1 MVEELTGVEPGPVD
15 AGLGLAAERRAILA
29 EAAHEAVQTFGRR
42 HILSMPVLRIGH
54 SPDPDDA
61 FMFYGLA
68 QGAVR
73 IRDYAIEHVLED
85 IQTLNEYAL
94 AGAIEVTAISAH
106 AYPHVADRYW
116 VMHCGASIGRGYGP
130 IVVARPDGPGSL
142 AGLEGRRVAL
152 PGPLTTAGL
161 VSRLYLPPF
170 EAVNVAF
177 DRIPDA
183 VARGEADAGVVIH
196 EGQLTYGE
204 SGLVKLADLGA
215 VWLED
220 TGLPLPL
227 GLDVV
232 RKDLGRE
239 LATEITQGLAASI
252 RYAFEHEDAAVT
264 YAMQWGRGLDR
275 ERSRTFV
282 RMYVNDLTLDMGD
295 DGRRALA
302 TLLERGA
309 HAGLVPPVRELEI
322 L

>member
-1 MVEELTGVEPGPVD
+1 MIRDTVSTS
-15 AGLGLAAERRAILA
+15 ILR
-29 EAAHEAVQTFGRR
+29 V
-42 HILSMPVLRIGH
+42 GH

-73 IRDYAIEHVLED
+73 IRDFAIEHVLED
-85 IQTLNEYAL
+85 IQTLNEYAM

-106 AYPHVADRYW
+106 AYPRVADKYW

-142 AGLEGRRVAL
+142 EALAGRRVAI
-152 PGPLTTAGL
+152 PGPLTTAYL
-161 VSRLYLPPF
+161 VAQLYLPPF
-170 EAVNVAF
+170 VAVPAAF

-183 VARGEADAGVVIH
+183 VAAGEFDAGIVIH

-204 SGLVKLADLGA
+204 AGLVRLADLGA
-215 VWLED
+215 VWFED

-252 RYAFEHEDAAVT
+252 RYAFEHEDEAVA
-264 YAMQWGRGLDR
+264 YAMGFGRGLDR

-282 RMYVNDLTLDMGD
+282 RMYVNDDTLDMGEE
-295 DGRRALA
+295 GRQALT
-302 TLLERGA
+302 TLLTRGA
-309 HAGLVPPVRELEI
+309 RAGLVPPVEEI
-322 L
+322 EII

>member
-1 MVEELTGVEPGPVD
+1 MTN
-15 AGLGLAAERRAILA
+15 AETASRTR
-29 EAAHEAVQTFGRR
+29 
-42 HILSMPVLRIGH
+42 VLHVGH

-68 QGAVR
+68 VGAVR

-106 AYPHVADRYW
+106 AYPRVADRYW

-130 IVVARPDGPGSL
+130 IVVARPNGPASVREL
-142 AGLEGRRVAL
+142 AGRRIAV
-152 PGPLTTAGL
+152 PGPLTTACL
-161 VSRLYLPPF
+161 VARLYLPPF
-170 EAVNVAF
+170 EEVTVAF

-183 VARGEADAGVVIH
+183 VARGEVDAGIVIH
-196 EGQLTYGE
+196 EGQLTYAE
-204 SGLVKLADLGA
+204 SGLVKVADLGE

-239 LATEITQGLAASI
+239 LAGEIASGLAASI
-252 RYAFEHEDAAVT
+252 RYAFEHEDEAVT
-264 YAMQWGRGLDR
+264 YAMRFGRGLDR
-275 ERSRTFV
+275 DRARTFV
-282 RMYVNDLTLDMGD
+282 RMYVNDYTLDMGEE
-295 DGRRALA
+295 GRIALA
-302 TLLERGA
+302 ALLDRGA
-309 HAGLVPPVRELEI
+309 QAGFVPPVEDLEVV
-322 L
+322 